1 MGTEVDHPV
10 SPDYRFKA
18 PGNDEE
24 ALKIAI
30 CLQLSI
36 QDINLN
42 LAVEPPVLPKKD
54 KQSGSIKL
62 KKSIAKGQRAKVNG
76 ELSSQPWSIPSGLTS
91 VLGSHGSRSNTL
103 LSSFVAVVEIVSR
116 PRQRG
121 ASMTMP

>member
-1 MGTEVDHPV
+1 MGTELDHPV
-10 SPDYRFKA
+10 SQDYRFKA

-54 KQSGSIKL
+54 KQPGSIKL
-62 KKSIAKGQRAKVNG
+62 KKSIAKSQRAKVNG
-76 ELSSQPWSIPSGLTS
+76 
-91 VLGSHGSRSNTL
+91 SHGSWSDTL
-103 LSSFVAVVEIVSR
+103 LSSSIAVVETVSR

-121 ASMTMP
+121 SSIIMP

>member
-1 MGTEVDHPV
+1 MGTELDHPV
-10 SPDYRFKA
+10 SQDYRFKA

-54 KQSGSIKL
+54 KQPGSIKL
-62 KKSIAKGQRAKVNG
+62 KKSIAKSQRAKVNG
-76 ELSSQPWSIPSGLTS
+76 QLGSQPWSIPS
-91 VLGSHGSRSNTL
+91 
-103 LSSFVAVVEIVSR
+103 
-116 PRQRG
+116 
-121 ASMTMP
+121 